1 MLLTAVAFQF
11 AVNQTLP
18 LKPYTTMTDKYIIAS
33 FSLLFLQVILAVSH
47 TGIGDEDSLKLK
59 AAIWLAAHARTL
71 NMIMFGCW
79 VVLHVFLL
87 GTALLPNVCSFP
99 KACTYR
105 DDWTSV
111 IAANRRVDE
120 TKVHNAVFA
129 HYRGWQA
136 DDYTGGTTK

>member
-1 MLLTAVAFQF
+1 MLTAVAFQF

-18 LKPYTTMTDKYIIAS
+18 QKPYTTMTDRYIIAS
-33 FSLLFLQVILAVSH
+33 FSLLFLQVILAISH
-47 TGIGDEDSLKLK
+47 TGIGGEESLKLK

-71 NMIMFGCW
+71 NMIMLGLWVAVHVAVLVRFLCPKICCGCT
-79 VVLHVFLL
+79 LF
-87 GTALLPNVCSFP
+87 
-99 KACTYR
+99 R

-136 DDYTGGTTK
+136 DDYTGGTTE